1 MDLKKTP
8 LYDEHKR
15 LGAKLVEFGGWE
27 MPVQYSSII
36 EEHKTVREN
45 VGLFDVSHM
54 GEILVE
60 GADALNFV
68 DHIITNSVSKLKN
81 GQICYTPMCYTNGT
95 IVDDLLAYRFSDV
108 RVLLVVNAS
117 NIDKDYK
124 WISDQ
129 SKGFRVSISNQ
140 SSKYAQLALQGPKA
154 EEILA
159 KISGVNLSKIEF
171 YHFTTGRINGIES
184 IVSRT
189 GYTGE
194 DGFELYFDAE
204 SAVAMWRRIL
214 DIGTSYDIKPCG
226 LGARDTLRFEACY
239 MLYGND
245 IDDTTTPL
253 EAGLKWAVD
262 FDKTEFNGKEVLV
275 EQREKGLKRR
285 LRGLEI
291 SKGIARHGYKIF
303 AEDKEIGYVTSGT
316 KSPTTGRSL
325 ALGYINIEHSKRGTE
340 VEIEIHG
347 KRIPAKIVKTPF
359 YRGSVKSG
367 K

>member
-1 MDLKKTP
+1 MGLKRTP

-36 EEHKTVREN
+36 EEHKAVREN
-45 VGLFDVSHM
+45 AGLFDVSHM

-60 GADALNFV
+60 GKDALKFV
-68 DHIITNSVSKLKN
+68 DYIITNSASKLKN
-81 GQICYTPMCYTNGT
+81 GQICYTPMCYKNGT

-108 RVLLVVNAS
+108 RILLVVNAS
-117 NIDKDYK
+117 NTEKDYK
-124 WISDQ
+124 WINEQ
-129 SKGFRVSISNQ
+129 SKGFRVSVSNE

-159 KISGVNLSKIEF
+159 KISGVNLSEIGF
-171 YHFTTGRINGIES
+171 YYFTTGRINGIDC

-194 DGFELYFDAE
+194 DGFELYFKSE
-204 SAVAMWRRIL
+204 SAVVMWRRIL
-214 DIGTSYDIKPCG
+214 DIGRSYDIKPCG

-262 FDKTEFNGKEVLV
+262 FDKPDFNGKEVLV
-275 EQREKGLKRR
+275 EQKEKGLKRR

-291 SKGIARHGYKIF
+291 SRGIARHGYKIF
-303 AEDKEIGYVTSGT
+303 VGDNEVGYVTSGA
-316 KSPTTGRSL
+316 KSPTTGRFLS
-325 ALGYINIEHSKRGTE
+325 LGYVNKEYSKRGTE

-347 KRIPAKIVKTPF
+347 KRVPAKVVKTPF